1 MRWSGWRRL
10 STRSG
15 GFRGPAIKLRSKR
28 YYGQLRLP
36 CRPDETSFP
45 YIHPLPPAQH
55 RQGPPVLSL
64 MTSPA
69 CHPCYPGSP
78 SVGSGSFRQD
88 RCPSL
93 PLTSTGSATP
103 SSITRLHVGS
113 LTLQPAGLLDSLTEP
128 LSGNSVL
135 QVTLNTSLQLRG
147 RTAEF
152 PRSDFNRQALRL
164 TRHTDVVEN
173 HHFLSLEPQV
183 R

>member
-1 MRWSGWRRL
+1 MKALPLPSPKVML
-10 STRSG
+10 S
-15 GFRGPAIKLRSKR
+15 LRSKR

-78 SVGSGSFRQD
+78 SIGYCSYRQD
-88 RCPSL
+88 RCAGL
-93 PLTSTGSATP
+93 PLFKRGSTTP
-103 SSITRLHVGS
+103 LVFSRLHVGS

-128 LSGNSVL
+128 LSGNSVF

-152 PRSDFNRQALRL
+152 PRSRFTGQAMRL
-164 TRHTDVVEN
+164 TRHTDVVD
-173 HHFLSLEPQV
+173 
-183 R
+183 

>member
-1 MRWSGWRRL
+1 
-10 STRSG
+10 
-15 GFRGPAIKLRSKR
+15 
-28 YYGQLRLP
+28 
-36 CRPDETSFP
+36 
-45 YIHPLPPAQH
+45 
-55 RQGPPVLSL
+55 
-64 MTSPA
+64 MTSSA

-93 PLTSTGSATP
+93 PLTSIGSATP
-103 SSITRLHVGS
+103 SSITRLHIGS

-128 LSGNSVL
+128 LSGNSVF

-152 PRSDFNRQALRL
+152 PRSDFNRQVMRL
-164 TRHTDVVEN
+164 TRHTDIVEFF
-173 HHFLSLEPQV
+173 HLFFFQRPQSPSPFNFSGISSSSPNQHTASSYALCPATED